1 MEREPRADKVAIV
14 DELRERFDESDAVL
28 VTEYRGLD
36 VGQMADLRRA
46 LREAGTT
53 YKIYKNTLVRRA
65 VVDSAPEGLEEL
77 LYGPT
82 ALAFVD
88 SDASAAAKALK
99 EFASANDALVIKGGL
114 LSGGLLDEAQVR
126 ELAEL
131 PSREELLSQLA
142 AGLAAPMQQIASM
155 MNNLLS
161 EVSGLLQALSD
172 KGDRPESAEGGEGTA
187 EGGEGTAEGGE
198 GTAEGGE
205 GTAEGGEGTAEGGE
219 GTAEG
224 GEETAEAAL
233 VEEAPAEEAA
243 ADDAPHTAE
252 QDAPAET
259 TPAEEVSAEA
269 VEASAETTPAEEVS
283 AEGGADADD

>member
-1 MEREPRADKVAIV
+1 MEREPRADKVAVV
-14 DELRERFDESDAVL
+14 DEVRERFEEADAVL

-36 VGQMADLRRA
+36 VAQMADLRSA

-65 VVDSAPEGLEEL
+65 IGDTAPDGLEEL
-77 LYGPT
+77 LLGPT

-99 EFASANDALVIKGGL
+99 EFASAHDALVIKGGV

-142 AGLAAPMQQIASM
+142 GGLAAPLQQIASM

-172 KGDRPESAEGGEGTA
+172 KGGGPDAASTDDAAVAEES
-187 EGGEGTAEGGE
+187 
-198 GTAEGGE
+198 
-205 GTAEGGEGTAEGGE
+205 
-219 GTAEG
+219 
-224 GEETAEAAL
+224 
-233 VEEAPAEEAA
+233 APAEESA
-243 ADDAPHTAE
+243 TAE
-252 QDAPAET
+252 EPAND
-259 TPAEEVSAEA
+259 EEV
-269 VEASAETTPAEEVS
+269 P
-283 AEGGADADD
+283 AEGGDDTDAAEGSEGED

>member
-1 MEREPRADKVAIV
+1 MEREPRADKVAVV
-14 DELRERFDESDAVL
+14 DDVRQRFEQADAVL

-36 VGQMADLRRA
+36 VGQMAELRRA

-65 VVDSAPEGLEEL
+65 VADQAPEGLEEML
-77 LYGPT
+77 VGPT

-99 EFASANDALVIKGGL
+99 EFASAHDALVIKGGV

-142 AGLAAPMQQIASM
+142 GGLAAPLQQLASM

-161 EVSGLLQALSD
+161 EVAGLVQALSD
-172 KGDRPESAEGGEGTA
+172 KGGGPGAAEAGDAPADPEPADDADAPADAAPAESA
-187 EGGEGTAEGGE
+187 
-198 GTAEGGE
+198 
-205 GTAEGGEGTAEGGE
+205 
-219 GTAEG
+219 
-224 GEETAEAAL
+224 AA
-233 VEEAPAEEAA
+233 EAPAEEAA
-243 ADDAPHTAE
+243 ADAADDAPEGSEDTAE
-252 QDAPAET
+252 EAAESGD
-259 TPAEEVSAEA
+259 E
-269 VEASAETTPAEEVS
+269 
-283 AEGGADADD
+283 D